1 VPPSRLLI
9 ALPDPT
15 EAETLSTHLSRQSWQ
30 CTLAPRPDS
39 AKSLLAAHPWD
50 ALLADP
56 RHGGLDLLEL
66 SQRHPSPP
74 PVLLLD
80 GLGTIRDAV
89 DSIRRGAFDYLSRPI
104 SPDQL
109 ALALRRAAQ
118 ARELRTE
125 NERLRKSLGERFS
138 IGKIETRDP
147 RLARIAQLV
156 AAIADTRV
164 HVLIQGESGTGKTL
178 LARTIHQSSSRSG
191 APFVEVS
198 CGALPAT
205 LLESELFGHARGAF
219 TGAVR
224 DRAGL
229 FEAAD
234 GGTLFLDEISSAPGE
249 LQVKLLRVLQDR
261 AFERVGETRT
271 RHADVRVIAATNRD
285 LAAEVQAGRFRED
298 LFYRIHVVSLELPPL
313 RERSG
318 DVPLLAE
325 AFLQRFAQLHGRPVP
340 ELSREALA
348 RLCAAPW
355 PGNVRQLENV
365 IERAVLLG
373 SGVIEPADLGL
384 ELASAPAAQAVSG
397 AGGDAEA
404 GVLPLKRA
412 LEEPEKRIIQRALA
426 LNDGNRQR
434 TARMLGVN
442 RTTLFNKMRKYRLLD
457 AQRAGAARLDS
468 PPGMPQATPSTR

>member
-1 VPPSRLLI
+1 MPPSRLLI
-9 ALPDPT
+9 ALPDPG
-15 EAETLSTHLSRQSWQ
+15 EAESLSAHLSRHAWQ
-30 CTLAPRPDS
+30 CTLAPRPES
-39 AKSLLAAHPWD
+39 ARGLLAAHAWD

-56 RHGGLDLLEL
+56 RHGGLELLDLA
-66 SQRHPSPP
+66 QRRDSPP

-89 DSIRRGAFDYLSRPI
+89 DSIRRGAFDYLSRPV

-118 ARELRTE
+118 ARALRVE
-125 NERLRKSLGERFS
+125 NERLRRSLGERFS
-138 IGKIETRDP
+138 IGKIESRDP

-156 AAIADTRV
+156 HAIADTRV

-178 LARTIHQSSSRSG
+178 LARTIHQSSSRSA

-198 CGALPAT
+198 CGALPAS

-234 GGTLFLDEISSAPGE
+234 GGTLFLDEISSAPPE

-271 RHADVRVIAATNRD
+271 RHADVRVIAASNRD
-285 LAAEVQAGRFRED
+285 LAAEVRAGRFRED

-325 AFLQRFAQLHGRPVP
+325 GFLRRFAELHGRPEP

-373 SGVIEPADLGL
+373 SGVIEPADLGE
-384 ELASAPAAQAVSG
+384 ELASAPGPPAASPAEG
-397 AGGDAEA
+397 EAEA
-404 GVLPLKRA
+404 AVLPLKRA
-412 LEEPEKRIIQRALA
+412 LEGPEKRIIQRALA
-426 LNDGNRQR
+426 LNGGNRQL

-457 AQRAGAARLDS
+457 AQRTGAARLDS
-468 PPGMPQATPSTR
+468 LPGMPQATGSSR